1 MRYLWIRL
9 RRKPFAAVAVVL
21 FSGLI
26 GLALCSLHRGI
37 LSAQGHYDEIYR
49 QIKVNCTVT
58 NLTGD
63 QSDQLNISPDIHVLF
78 TGDRKSVV

>member
-21 FSGLI
+21 FYGLI

-37 LSAQGHYDEIYR
+37 ICAQGQYYEI
-49 QIKVNCTVT
+49 
-58 NLTGD
+58 
-63 QSDQLNISPDIHVLF
+63 
-78 TGDRKSVV
+78 